1 MCFTRVRATV
11 VGMDVRYRDVLRPR
25 WARRLVLTGIPA
37 RLPIASYGIGLLA
50 LARERYGSFE
60 VAGTVV
66 AAYTAAVVV
75 SGVVVGRRAS
85 RSGFPRLLAGLTLL
99 QAALLAGV
107 VALAAQ
113 QAPTTLVVASAAL
126 LGLAVPPAGVV
137 VRSRWAGRLADR
149 ESLNLALFLES
160 ALDEAVF
167 VLGPLLVGLLGA
179 VAGPETALL
188 TAGALTTLG
197 CLGLAAQRVG
207 ALPSDDEPVARHTPS
222 FDIARLCAGVVTL
235 GVAFAAIQVAAFA
248 FTREIGVPAAA
259 GPVLTAF
266 SAASLVAGV
275 LAGRRSAAAPVRAGL
290 AVLAVSLVPAA
301 VAASTPIGLALLLL
315 PAACAASP
323 SVALAFAQAV
333 GLSTEAHR
341 AAAFAWVSASLGVG
355 LAAGHASLGSVA
367 EHGGAT
373 AVLLT
378 GAAAAGLGVLLA
390 PGRALAAASPI
401 PAHSSRGLGVAPAGA
416 GARD

>member
-1 MCFTRVRATV
+1 MRVGATV
-11 VGMDVRYRDVLRPR
+11 VGMEVRYRDVLRPR
-25 WARRLVLTGIPA
+25 WARRLVLAGVPA

-50 LARERYGSFE
+50 LARERYDSFE

-75 SGVVVGRRAS
+75 SSVVVGRRAS
-85 RSGFPRLLAGLTLL
+85 RPGFPRLFAGLTLL
-99 QAALLAGV
+99 QAALLVGV

-113 QAPTTLVVASAAL
+113 QVPATLVVTFAAL
-126 LGLAVPPAGVV
+126 LGLALPPAGVV
-137 VRSRWAGRLADR
+137 VRSRWAGRLVDR

-188 TAGALTTLG
+188 TAGTLTTLG
-197 CLGLAAQRVG
+197 CLGLAALPVG
-207 ALPSDDEPVARHTPS
+207 TLVPDDAPAERHTPS
-222 FDIARLCAGVVTL
+222 VALARLCGGVVTL
-235 GVAFAAIQVAAFA
+235 GVAFAAIQVSAFA
-248 FTREIGVPAAA
+248 FTREVGVPAAA

-266 SAASLVAGV
+266 SVVSLVAGV
-275 LAGRRSAAAPVRAGL
+275 LAGRRRAAAPLRAGL
-290 AVLAVSLVPAA
+290 ALLAVSLVPAA
-301 VAASTPIGLALLLL
+301 VAASTPTGLALLML

-323 SVALAFAQAV
+323 SVALAFAQAA

-341 AAAFAWVSASLGVG
+341 AAAFAWVSASMGVG
-355 LAAGHASLGSVA
+355 LAVGHASLGSVA

-378 GAAAAGLGVLLA
+378 GAVAAGLGALLA
-390 PGRALAAASPI
+390 PGRTLAAASPT